1 MFSTKGECYERLKA
15 VGNQGLIPDEACAS
29 LLLEMRREYWPVRQD
44 GAGWRAIDPGSPLD
58 GADVEAHLTTS
69 WIGRDLRLF
78 AEVDSTNRVGRELLA
93 QGANAGI
100 VLLAERQTAGRGRLE
115 RVWDSRPGL
124 GLWFSVLLRP
134 PSLAGAPPFALL
146 TAVSVCQAVRAIP
159 GVSAVL
165 KWPNDILVNGLKTCG
180 TLLEA
185 GPNGFGLV
193 AGIGLNVN
201 HQTGDFAEALRE
213 TATSLSMACGRPVDR
228 AGLLA
233 AILREFEMRIERSQ
247 RSGFGPVMDEYRTL
261 CSTIGRRVRIDT
273 PKGPLFGTVAG
284 VLDDGALLFSEEGE
298 RPRPIMAGDVTH
310 LRVTSPQ

>member
-1 MFSTKGECYERLKA
+1 MFRTKDDCYARLKA
-15 VGNQGLIPDEACAS
+15 AGDQGLIPGEDCAS
-29 LLLEMRREYWPVRQD
+29 LLLEMQREYWPVRQKE
-44 GAGWRAIDPGSPLD
+44 AVWRVIDPGSPLD
-58 GADVEAHLTTS
+58 GDDVEAHLATN
-69 WIGRDLRLF
+69 WLGRDLRLF
-78 AEVDSTNRVGRELLA
+78 AEVDSTNRLGRELLA
-93 QGANAGI
+93 QGAKAGI

-146 TAVSVCQAVRAIP
+146 TAVAACQAVRAIP

-165 KWPNDILVNGLKTCG
+165 KWPNDIMVNGLKACG

-201 HQTGDFAEALRE
+201 HQTDDFTEALRE
-213 TATSLSMACGRPVDR
+213 TATSLSMACGRPIDR

-233 AILREFEMRIERSQ
+233 SILREFEVRIERSQ
-247 RSGFGPVMDEYRTL
+247 RAGFGPVMDEYRTL

-273 PKGPLFGTVAG
+273 PKGPLFGTASG
-284 VLDDGALLFSEEGE
+284 VLDDGALLFSEAGE
-298 RPRPIMAGDVTH
+298 PPRPVMAGDVTH
-310 LRVTSPQ
+310 LRVQN